1 MIIETKLN
9 IGDNFWVPRVTE
21 EINQEFIEV
30 DGKQYSHIDRS
41 LVASVKTK
49 KVTMVEININSDKMN
64 IIYWAKGSEEPSE
77 ALYDTIYEEEE
88 ATQFASEE
96 AALAFAINW
105 VAEKKTTYYGGGGS
119 EYLAPDTTL

>member
-77 ALYDTIYEEEE
+77 ALYDTIYEEKEV
-88 ATQFASEE
+88 TQFASEE

-105 VAEKKTTYYGGGGS
+105 VAEKKTTYYGGGGP
-119 EYLAPDTTL
+119 E